1 MPTPL
6 RRVEVMLR
14 DLEAKGKGE
23 EGQIATSWAI
33 LALAEQVS
41 LVAKALNV
49 LASQPK

>member
-6 RRVEVMLR
+6 GKVEAMLR

-33 LALAEQVS
+33 LAVAEQLS
-41 LVAKALNV
+41 LVAKALNALV
-49 LASQPK
+49 SQHK